1 VLGHAEAL
9 LAAVRHLITNESCAA
24 HFLPFTRFAETT
36 IGEKE

>member
-1 VLGHAEAL
+1 
-9 LAAVRHLITNESCAA
+9 LITNESCAA

>member
-9 LAAVRHLITNESCAA
+9 LAAVRHLITNEGCAA